1 MKKQSND
8 IIDDLVKLVDQ
19 TSEGVSQTIDES
31 LRKNGYDNI
40 GDFVS
45 EGVNSVFSNRKGEK
59 PYSTHS
65 FVDFDSRYTYLIEA
79 LSHIEYERKY
89 RGVYKEGHEQIIQ
102 LFLER
107 LYRHDVDFLTI
118 EKDIKSEI
126 RNLKSQVKSVK
137 NKFKEGQL
145 DAFNLILKELRYSKK
160 KLMRKVEMELIKK

>member
-19 TSEGVSQTIDES
+19 TSTGVSHSIDES

-45 EGVNSVFSNRKGEK
+45 EGVNSVFSSRKSEK

-65 FVDFDSRYTYLIEA
+65 FTDFDSRYTYLIEA

-89 RGVYKEGHEQIIQ
+89 RGVYKEGHEQIV
-102 LFLER
+102 R
-107 LYRHDVDFLTI
+107 LC
-118 EKDIKSEI
+118 
-126 RNLKSQVKSVK
+126 
-137 NKFKEGQL
+137 
-145 DAFNLILKELRYSKK
+145 
-160 KLMRKVEMELIKK
+160 